1 MQNQSRKEQ
10 RGIDEVY
17 TYLFWHMLFHKGLT
31 SFLLIRIQMLLKQQT
46 KPVPVQTVDV
56 SNYIKKNRFHLNQDN
71 KLNKKRL

>member
-1 MQNQSRKEQ
+1 
-10 RGIDEVY
+10 
-17 TYLFWHMLFHKGLT
+17 MLFHKGLT

-71 KLNKKRL
+71 KLNKKRLYCITARRYTSILLHYYAVLLV

>member
-1 MQNQSRKEQ
+1 
-10 RGIDEVY
+10 
-17 TYLFWHMLFHKGLT
+17 MLFHKGLT
-31 SFLLIRIQMLLKQQT
+31 SFLLIIIQMLLKQQT